1 MTRELLS
8 RHSRQLPLIFVLLGM
23 LSKLLLTMLLVG
35 TALSPQLAIAATVE
49 IKPGKWRVRTEVS
62 SPLQPQPYT
71 QDETQCITPEKAS
84 RNVEDMM
91 ADMQQAG
98 DTMQNCT
105 LIKANEAPGSAALTM
120 ECSMPGLNMKT
131 QANFRVTYTDTRF
144 ETHADTVIDAMGQR
158 IETSV
163 HSVGE
168 YVSACD

>member
-1 MTRELLS
+1 MNKELPDSYSRPLS
-8 RHSRQLPLIFVLLGM
+8 VSAVLLA
-23 LSKLLLTMLLVG
+23 LLLAAAGLTP
-35 TALSPQLAIAATVE
+35 ALATAATIE
-49 IKPGKWRVRTEVS
+49 IKPGKWRLTTEVS

-71 QDETQCITPEKAS
+71 QHNTQCITPEKAS

-91 ADMQQAG
+91 ADMQQTADG
-98 DTMQNCT
+98 MQNCT
-105 LIKANEAPGSAALTM
+105 LIKASEAPGTAALTM

-131 QANFRVTYTDTRF
+131 VANFRVTYTDTRF

-158 IETSV
+158 VETSV